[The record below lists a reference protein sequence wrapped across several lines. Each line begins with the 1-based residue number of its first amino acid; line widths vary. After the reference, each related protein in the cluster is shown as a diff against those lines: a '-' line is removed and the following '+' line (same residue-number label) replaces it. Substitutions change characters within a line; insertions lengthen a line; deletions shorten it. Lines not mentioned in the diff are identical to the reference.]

1 MTMVDLVRLLRRI
14 QALVVLDQSLH
25 RTAVV
30 VVRLARSVQEQMSRD
45 SSSQISLWSN

>member
-1 MTMVDLVRLLRRI
+1 MVDLVRLLRRI

-30 VVRLARSVQEQMSRD
+30 VVRLAHSVQGQMSRD